1 MIRTETTL
9 PSGTRVSWLEAGPA
23 DGHPVVLLHGG
34 GADNAALSWGP
45 TLQLLSEQGYRAI
58 APDHPGYGRS
68 PRPRCYATMANQI
81 AYVNEFIDSL
91 ELGEYDLAGVSM
103 GGGMA
108 IGHVLARPGRVRKLA
123 LVASYGY
130 QSTLAAQP
138 LMMMG
143 SWMPGLIES
152 IQWTSWNP
160 FLVSFGLTAV
170 LTNSVISDELAAG
183 VRNAALETPAL
194 ATFNEFQRHELGPLG
209 NRTDFSDRLREITQ
223 PVLLIHGEHDMIF
236 PSNDAVKAA
245 GLFPNAQLELLPGVG
260 HWAQRDDP
268 VAVHALLLDFLAEGL
283 PGALDS
289 GTAEDLYADAHQ
301 VLPGTVVDLP
311 EVGADSARPDLRI
324 VRPGSPAA

>member
-1 MIRTETTL
+1 MIRTETIL
-9 PSGTRVSWLEAGPA
+9 PSGTRVSWLEAGSA

-45 TLQLLSEQGYRAI
+45 TLGLLADQGYRAI

-68 PRPRCYATMANQI
+68 PRPRGYATMQNQI
-81 AYVNEFIDSL
+81 AYVGEFLDFL
-91 ELGEYDLAGVSM
+91 DLPEHDLVGVSM

-108 IGHVLARPGRVRKLA
+108 IGHTLARPDRVRRLS
-123 LVASYGY
+123 LIASYGY
-130 QSTLAAQP
+130 QRTLAAQP

-143 SWMPGLIES
+143 SWMPWLTET

-160 FLVSFGLTAV
+160 FLVGFGLTAV
-170 LTNSVISDELAAG
+170 LSKSVVSDELSAG

-209 NRTDFSDRLREITQ
+209 NRTDFTHRLGELTH
-223 PVLLIHGEHDMIF
+223 PVLLIHGEHDVIF
-236 PSNDAVKAA
+236 PANDAVRAA

-268 VAVHALLLDFLAEGL
+268 EAVHSLLLDFLATGL
-283 PGALDS
+283 PGAQ
-289 GTAEDLYADAHQ
+289 GAEAAEDLYQEADL
-301 VLPGTVVDLP
+301 VVPGVVVDFTGVIA
-311 EVGADSARPDLRI
+311 E
-324 VRPGSPAA
+324 PAA